1 MCVIKSKSIKINL
14 KIYLLM
20 TGFVLKKFEDFIFT
34 DMTAHHLNSDNK
46 NNRCHKVFCKYF
58 RSFKHSNQNME
69 NKF

>member
-1 MCVIKSKSIKINL
+1 
-14 KIYLLM
+14 M